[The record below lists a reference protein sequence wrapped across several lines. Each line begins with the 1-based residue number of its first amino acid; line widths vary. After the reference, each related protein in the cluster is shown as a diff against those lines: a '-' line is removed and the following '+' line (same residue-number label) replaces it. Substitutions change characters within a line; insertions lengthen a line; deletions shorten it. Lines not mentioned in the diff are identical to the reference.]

1 MNTSPSTTRSEER
14 LLALEARI
22 AELERQCEEAQLG
35 IPWHVICAAVAAVMP
50 EVRIIRVAPVA
61 PIRDRW
67 QTSGLLRN
75 INSHKIR

>member
-1 MNTSPSTTRSEER
+1 MNPSPSPTAYEDR
-14 LLALEARI
+14 LLELEARI
-22 AELERQCEEAQLG
+22 AELESQCEVARLG

-61 PIRDRW
+61 PVRDRW

-75 INSHKIR
+75 VNSHQIR